1 MLVKPPRNGL
11 TSYWFY
17 FSIVASPVSC
27 IYKRGGGEGRR
38 LPPGSPSVQDRKPGA
53 LLMSDRP
60 STAELPLS
68 LFSFYLE
75 RESWWVFQACLELT
89 QLSLSPSQSWDYKP
103 ADLTLYSKKWW
114 RGGWNFPLRVEKQ
127 NPWGMSGHETGDFCL
142 CCSVECTRS
151 PGDHQHH
158 KLQASRPLWK
168 IWVALSHLPLC
179 LSGCLSAF
187 LLVLV
192 WYCFFPFFFFVLDF
206 ETVPH
211 SVAQT
216 LALSS
221 SVSVRIL
228 HLSSLPSYN
237 LNVPSLL
244 PHTLLWMSP
253 GYNQRTDC
261 KKAQVLPLNLPIIGT

>member
-53 LLMSDRP
+53 LLMSDKP
-60 STAELPLS
+60 STAELSLS

-127 NPWGMSGHETGDFCL
+127 NPWGMSGQEIGDFCL
-142 CCSVECTRS
+142 CCTVECTRS
-151 PGDHQHH
+151 PEITNTINCRLVG
-158 KLQASRPLWK
+158 LYGRFGLPSPIR
-168 IWVALSHLPLC
+168 LSAC
-179 LSGCLSAF
+179 LSVCLSAF

-192 WYCFFPFFFFVLDF
+192 WYWFFSFLFLCFGFWDHASLCSPDTGLKL
-206 ETVPH
+206 P
-211 SVAQT
+211 AQ
-216 LALSS
+216 SS

-228 HLSSLPSYN
+228 HLSSLS
-237 LNVPSLL
+237 SLL
-244 PHTLLWMSP
+244 QFECS
-253 GYNQRTDC
+253 
-261 KKAQVLPLNLPIIGT
+261 

>member
-17 FSIVASPVSC
+17 FLIVASPVSC

-38 LPPGSPSVQDRKPGA
+38 LLPGSPSVQDRKPGA

-168 IWVALSHLPLC
+168 IWAALSHLPLC
-179 LSGCLSAF
+179 LSVCLSAF

-192 WYCFFPFFFFVLDF
+192 WYWVFSFLFLCFGFWDR
-206 ETVPH
+206 
-211 SVAQT
+211 A
-216 LALSS
+216 
-221 SVSVRIL
+221 
-228 HLSSLPSYN
+228 SLCSPDTG
-237 LNVPSLL
+237 LKLQCQRPDPTPVFPSLSPTIWMFL
-244 PHTLLWMSP
+244 ACCHTHCFEWV
-253 GYNQRTDC
+253 Q
-261 KKAQVLPLNLPIIGT
+261 GTTRELTAKRPKSFH